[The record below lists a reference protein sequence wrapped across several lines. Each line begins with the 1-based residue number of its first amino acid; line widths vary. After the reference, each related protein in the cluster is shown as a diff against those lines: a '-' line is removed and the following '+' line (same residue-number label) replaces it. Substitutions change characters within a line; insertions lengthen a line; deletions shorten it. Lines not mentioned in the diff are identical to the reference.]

1 MYQGV
6 EYTGFIFD
14 TSSKIVLYS
23 HALLEK
29 PAQSREFSRLPLLG
43 YFKVSYI
50 LGSVNSNCAMALVE
64 KYYDSSGKVG
74 DMLAK

>member
-1 MYQGV
+1 M

-29 PAQSREFSRLPLLG
+29 PAQSREFARLPLLG

-50 LGSVNSNCAMALVE
+50 LGLVNSNCAMAFVR
-64 KYYDSSGKVG
+64 KYFDSSGKVG
-74 DMLAK
+74 YMLVK